1 MQPGL
6 PAQNGSGPGFER
18 PSMDKIALLLEHI
31 AAQNE
36 AIIQQNEKIL
46 VLLSLHVVE
55 GLPKPEVSRKPKSN

>member
-1 MQPGL
+1 
-6 PAQNGSGPGFER
+6 
-18 PSMDKIALLLEHI
+18 MDKIALLLEHI